1 MRRKLSSGLVIALVV
16 FFSVAGCSGDN
27 GGYDMATDAEFNNAL
42 DQVVANE
49 ISSEEVLERFSD
61 RYDQQDIIDAIRTRL
76 EDAKA
81 GVQEEMEEA
90 IDGDD
95 VVDEEEEE

>member
-1 MRRKLSSGLVIALVV
+1 
-16 FFSVAGCSGDN
+16 
-27 GGYDMATDAEFNNAL
+27 MATDAEFNNAL
-42 DQVVANE
+42 IRWYNE